1 MIRFLYHQEPFDQKR
16 YDSTVLSIR
25 EAREKINMHLAS
37 PEKNI
42 VLYCIDTLFE
52 IINEGNKQK
61 IIDFA
66 DAIHNI
72 PEIYTHKRNLYSFR
86 KELKAFQKKYGKQ
99 YFAFISE
106 VHLVSSHLLSVLL
119 AILSSL
125 FLALT
130 VESGLLC
137 ASAIISPF
145 YSGGKDLYFLVGI
158 CALSAIAVILTFAKN
173 VGLLLDI
180 KNRKCAIIID
190 TAILIA
196 TFFPFWLLC
205 ELCLKSIF

>member
-1 MIRFLYHQEPFDQKR
+1 MQAWHEKFESSTNLWYNEPKKGGGTVKASFYMKLQDDFVMIRFLHHQEPFDQKR

-72 PEIYTHKRNLYSFR
+72 P
-86 KELKAFQKKYGKQ
+86 
-99 YFAFISE
+99 
-106 VHLVSSHLLSVLL
+106 
-119 AILSSL
+119 
-125 FLALT
+125 
-130 VESGLLC
+130 
-137 ASAIISPF
+137 
-145 YSGGKDLYFLVGI
+145 
-158 CALSAIAVILTFAKN
+158 
-173 VGLLLDI
+173 
-180 KNRKCAIIID
+180 
-190 TAILIA
+190 
-196 TFFPFWLLC
+196 
-205 ELCLKSIF
+205 